1 MGYNCAST
9 IDAHPRLGV
18 SDRFQTEDTITR
30 HFRTLIW
37 RAAGPK
43 TFIGLIEL
51 ALHGCWTKI
60 TWCLGH
66 PLHPLLW
73 VPDLATVVRRTKR
86 RREPLLELI
95 GLERLDRRAAGSK

>member
-1 MGYNCAST
+1 MGYNCASI

-18 SDRFQTEDTITR
+18 SDRFPTEDTITR

-37 RAAGPK
+37 QAGGPK
-43 TFIGLIEL
+43 TLIGLIEL